1 MTLIGTKGVGKD
13 TIGVYLT
20 GYTKRAFATP
30 IKEACA
36 ILFNV
41 PITSFEGE
49 LKEVLIIRLLE
60 RRVSST
66 ANTTT
71 STRHCQERWDFKETY
86 HAYRLQMYRTA
97 RTRLDKLPW
106 SRKPLNTWMSIPRD
120 SYSCMSPPKSEMK
133 AMVVGGEGRE
143 GKGAASGFSLKSTL
157 LLGE

>member
-71 STRHCQERWDFKETY
+71 STRHCQER
-86 HAYRLQMYRTA
+86 
-97 RTRLDKLPW
+97 
-106 SRKPLNTWMSIPRD
+106 
-120 SYSCMSPPKSEMK
+120 
-133 AMVVGGEGRE
+133 
-143 GKGAASGFSLKSTL
+143 
-157 LLGE
+157 